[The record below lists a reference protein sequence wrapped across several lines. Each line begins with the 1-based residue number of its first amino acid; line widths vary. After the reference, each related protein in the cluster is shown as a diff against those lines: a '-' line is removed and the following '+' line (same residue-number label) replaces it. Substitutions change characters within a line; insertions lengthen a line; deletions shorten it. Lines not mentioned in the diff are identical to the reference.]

1 MKNFVSHAIDAL
13 NKKSIPLLKKVNWH
27 NDAQSVINFC
37 NSSKTAIHF
46 SMPDGG
52 KILNDEFKGII
63 GQELRLPF
71 PVITI
76 EYYQNAGVDS
86 KNGQVPA
93 RNRLLLAF
101 EDEIDEEL
109 FIIVISAHSGLYD
122 WEISSLAAVIP
133 SKWDKNCS
141 KGEFNVVKVLP
152 DFLKNHADEQMY
164 QILKNEIAEECVVV
178 MEFLEALSCK
188 NVSHVPIG
196 KTSKVMNDM
205 RIRKGKTPFYETR
218 ELIVHSSSISGK
230 VSDIVNTSNNP
241 YTPKR
246 QHLRRGHIRRLEKG
260 NIWVNSCIVGSA
272 ELGVINKTYK
282 IAA

>member
-1 MKNFVSHAIDAL
+1 MF
-13 NKKSIPLLKKVNWH
+13 
-27 NDAQSVINFC
+27 
-37 NSSKTAIHF
+37 
-46 SMPDGG
+46 
-52 KILNDEFKGII
+52 
-63 GQELRLPF
+63 
-71 PVITI
+71 
-76 EYYQNAGVDS
+76 
-86 KNGQVPA
+86 
-93 RNRLLLAF
+93 
-101 EDEIDEEL
+101 
-109 FIIVISAHSGLYD
+109 
-122 WEISSLAAVIP
+122 
-133 SKWDKNCS
+133 
-141 KGEFNVVKVLP
+141 
-152 DFLKNHADEQMY
+152 

-188 NVSHVPIG
+188 NVSHAPIG

>member
-37 NSSKTAIHF
+37 ISSKTAIHF

-109 FIIVISAHSGLYD
+109 FIIVISAYSGLYD

-133 SKWDKNCS
+133 SKWDKNCT

-188 NVSHVPIG
+188 NVSHAPIG